1 MRGKAGTVVLI
12 IVLLVMIIAC
22 QSLSKELQEHI
33 AQNREASAAV
43 SNDRGTVV
51 LDPGHGGIDAGK
63 IGINNAEE
71 KEINLNIAL
80 KIKKLLED
88 NKISVIMTRTAD
100 ERLADTHKGD
110 LEERVRIMNE
120 EQPSI
125 VVSIHQNSYQS
136 PEVKGPQVFYYTN
149 SVEGRK
155 AAKILQSA
163 LNEINTSHSRE
174 AKENASYYILKR
186 AEVPVVIAECGFLS
200 NAEEATK
207 LVSDE
212 YQDILAG
219 AIAAGVEEYMD

>member
-1 MRGKAGTVVLI
+1 
-12 IVLLVMIIAC
+12 
-22 QSLSKELQEHI
+22 
-33 AQNREASAAV
+33 
-43 SNDRGTVV
+43 
-51 LDPGHGGIDAGK
+51 
-63 IGINNAEE
+63 
-71 KEINLNIAL
+71 
-80 KIKKLLED
+80 
-88 NKISVIMTRTAD
+88 
-100 ERLADTHKGD
+100 
-110 LEERVRIMNE
+110 MNE

-186 AEVPVVIAECGFLS
+186 AEVPMVIAECGFLS
-200 NAEEATK
+200 NAEEAAK